1 MSFGLCAIGG
11 QTLNPYG
18 RRKFETGGS
27 SSGSGVSVAVNFAV
41 AAVGTETA
49 GSILSPASKNNVVG
63 LKPTIGL
70 LSRSGIVP
78 ISSTLDTPGPMT
90 KNVIDTAILLD
101 AMTGKD
107 KEDTAT
113 LINISKANY
122 LIGIDE
128 ASLKDKR
135 LGVIKDLLDDPLYKK
150 SIQRMEESGAE
161 IIEISL
167 PETSLDGF
175 TTLLN
180 IDMKNDLP
188 NYLKYYADKNII
200 ISSIEGIINF
210 NKQDSLKRAPYGQQ
224 LFEGIVNDSTT
235 PKEFESI
242 KQNLIQ
248 NGITFFKSPM
258 EEYNLDAVLSIN
270 NYHEA
275 YAAVAKYPCLT
286 VPMGFEENG
295 EPKSLTFVAKPFQ
308 EKKLIQLGYAFEQI
322 IKARKLPDGY
332 K

>member
-1 MSFGLCAIGG
+1 M
-11 QTLNPYG
+11 
-18 RRKFETGGS
+18 K
-27 SSGSGVSVAVNFAV
+27 
-41 AAVGTETA
+41 
-49 GSILSPASKNNVVG
+49 
-63 LKPTIGL
+63 
-70 LSRSGIVP
+70 
-78 ISSTLDTPGPMT
+78 
-90 KNVIDTAILLD
+90 
-101 AMTGKD
+101 
-107 KEDTAT
+107 
-113 LINISKANY
+113 
-122 LIGIDE
+122 
-128 ASLKDKR
+128 
-135 LGVIKDLLDDPLYKK
+135 
-150 SIQRMEESGAE
+150 ESGAE
-161 IIEISL
+161 IIEITP

-180 IDMKNDLP
+180 IDMKTDLP
-188 NYLKYYADKNII
+188 NYLKNYADKNII

-235 PKEFESI
+235 PKEFDSI

-270 NYHEA
+270 NYHAA

-322 IKARKLPDGY
+322 IKARKLPDDY